1 MLNRFNRQ
9 VYYCRR
15 LAPGDEAYQEGVDLF
30 EAPVLRRLN
39 VRPVSGEAVLVS
51 GGELS
56 QKTLVAKLPI
66 KSLDVYYENDRLFV
80 YASPPDNSA
89 FDPADPK
96 ADYRVTSVLQGFSVI
111 EIILERM
118 V

>member
-15 LAPGDEAYQEGVDLF
+15 LSPQDEGYQEGVDLF
-30 EAPVLRRLN
+30 GSPVPRRRN
-39 VRPVSGEAVLVS
+39 VRPVSAEAVLVS

-56 QKTLVAKLPI
+56 QKTLVARLPV
-66 KSLDVYYENDRLFV
+66 KSLDTYHENDRVFV
-80 YASPPDNSA
+80 YASPPEPGS

-96 ADYRVTSVLQGFSVI
+96 TDYRVTGVLQGFHVV

>member
-15 LAPGDEAYQEGVDLF
+15 LTPEDEGYQEGIDLF
-30 EAPVLRRLN
+30 ELPVLRRLN
-39 VRPVSGEAVLVS
+39 VRSVSGEAVLVS

-56 QKTLVAKLPI
+56 QKTLVAKLPV
-66 KSLDVYYENDRLFV
+66 KNPDVYYENDRLFV
-80 YASPPDNSA
+80 YASPPDTDS

-96 ADYRVTSVLQGFSVI
+96 ADYRITSVLQGFNVV